1 MVYNLVEYV
10 NTQLPTLII
19 VVDGF
24 VTDSPQES
32 LTFINQGGDEA
43 HWINRGDWS
52 IQVLSR
58 ALNQFNAK
66 YNIEQIYNLLLNRIH
81 LPLPEVTVN
90 SILYPSIIAYQIS
103 PVQKPT
109 YIGADDK
116 NLETYSYNMI
126 VTTN

>member
-10 NTQLPTLII
+10 NIQLPTLII
-19 VVDGF
+19 IADGF
-24 VTDSPQES
+24 ANDSPQES
-32 LTFINQGGDEA
+32 LTFIQQGGDEA
-43 HWINRGDWS
+43 HFYERGDWA

-58 ALNQFNAK
+58 SESVFMAK
-66 YNIEQIYNLLLNRIH
+66 LNIEQVYNLLLNRIH
-81 LPLPEVTVN
+81 LQLPEVTVN
-90 SILYPSIIAYQIS
+90 SIYYPSIMAYQIS
-103 PVQKPT
+103 PVQKPA